1 MLAALKNN
9 DVVDF
14 NPNPATTAFLIL
26 NLNRNDRDVYK
37 DVSWDWGIHGYKSR
51 LISVRDGAEVPCC
64 FDVCW

>member
-26 NLNRNDRDVYK
+26 NLKQKRPRRLQRCQLGLGD
-37 DVSWDWGIHGYKSR
+37 SWLQIKTDIRERWCRGPM
-51 LISVRDGAEVPCC
+51 LL
-64 FDVCW
+64 